1 MSKTKSSKIPHY
13 ELLYLIS
20 NQFTE
25 EEVKPIAEKINKI
38 ISDNGGNITLAEDW
52 GKRRLSYPINNFYHG
67 YYGLVEFDLAG
78 EQLAKV
84 DRFLRMSSDI
94 LRHQIVSKK
103 VKTAEEIEK
112 EKKIAEKIA
121 AKLPKEEAEPKAT
134 KENDKDKDKDKIT
147 LTDLDDKLDKI
158 LDTDSLL

>member
-103 VKTAEEIEK
+103 LKTAEE
-112 EKKIAEKIA
+112 
-121 AKLPKEEAEPKAT
+121 
-134 KENDKDKDKDKIT
+134 
-147 LTDLDDKLDKI
+147 
-158 LDTDSLL
+158 SLHRYCCYPYQD

>member
-1 MSKTKSSKIPHY
+1 M
-13 ELLYLIS
+13 LYIVS

-25 EEVKPIAEKINKI
+25 EEVKPIAEKVSKI
-38 ISDNGGNITLAEDW
+38 ISDNGGNITLTEDW
-52 GKRRLSYPINNFYHG
+52 GKRRLAYPINNFYHG

-78 EQLAKV
+78 ENLAKV
-84 DRFLRMSSDI
+84 DRLLRMSADV
-94 LRHQIVSKK
+94 LRHQIVAKR
-103 VKTAEEIEK
+103 VKTAEEIER

-121 AKLPKEEAEPKAT
+121 AKLPKEEVVEDKAA
-134 KENDKDKDKDKIT
+134 KEKDKDKDKIT